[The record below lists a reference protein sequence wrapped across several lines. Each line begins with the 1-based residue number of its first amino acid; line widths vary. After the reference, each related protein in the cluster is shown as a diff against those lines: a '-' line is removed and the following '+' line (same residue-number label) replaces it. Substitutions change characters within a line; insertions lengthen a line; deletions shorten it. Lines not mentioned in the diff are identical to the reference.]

1 MLEAPIPS
9 NEKERLTALK
19 DLAILDTAPEER
31 FDRITKIAQGLFNV
45 PICTLALIDNHR
57 VWLKS
62 CQGLNV
68 SESPR
73 AVSFCS
79 HAILEESAFVVPDTL
94 DDQRFSDNPMVAG
107 SPHIRFYAGQSIC
120 SADGYRVGTFCILDV
135 KPHEFNET
143 DKALL
148 RDLASWAEL
157 EMNMRDL
164 SLAII
169 ERKKAE
175 KALIAHQDWLEEL
188 VEQRTRELHKLNQE
202 LQREIEERIQA
213 HQELRDVHGQ
223 LIFEKRKLEQ
233 LLNIDPKMRSLLD
246 LNNLVDFIVN
256 KATTILEAG
265 KCSLMLLDPETHEL
279 LIRGAVGL
287 DNDIIRQTRI
297 KLGEQIAGLVAKEG
311 QPLLVTDIESDFHVA
326 RANRSHYRS
335 KSFISVPIKIHNR
348 LEGVVNVADKN
359 SKESDVFTEIDL
371 KILNAIV
378 RQAAIAIEN
387 ANYYRKLEH
396 LSTTDSLT
404 TLFNHRYFLL
414 TLDREID
421 RLKRYPKPLCL
432 LMLDID
438 DFKAY
443 NDTYGHL
450 EGDSLLK
457 DLSTLLKDNLRN
469 VDIICRYA
477 GDEFVAILPETD
489 VHEAEIIAQKL
500 KNALT
505 QQRFRKKV
513 TISIGIAKCGTDMSR
528 RDLIMKADQ
537 ALYQSKRG
545 GRNRICSFY

>member
-9 NEKERLTALK
+9 NEKERLAALK
-19 DLAILDTAPEER
+19 DLKILDTAPEER
-31 FDRITKIAQGLFNV
+31 FDRITQIAQRLFNV
-45 PICTLALIDNHR
+45 PICALSLIDSHR
-57 VWLKS
+57 EWFKS
-62 CQGLNV
+62 RQGFDD
-68 SESPR
+68 SEGPR
-73 AVSFCS
+73 AISFCG
-79 HAILEESAFVVPDTL
+79 HTILEENVFVIPDAL
-94 DDQRFSDNPMVAG
+94 ADQRFFDNPTVAG
-107 SPHIRFYAGQSIC
+107 KPHIRFYAGQSIC
-120 SADGYRVGTFCILDV
+120 SANGHRVGTFCIKDT
-135 KPHEFNET
+135 KPCEFSGT

-148 RDLASWAEL
+148 RDLAIWAEL
-157 EMNMRDL
+157 EMNMHDL

-175 KALIAHQDWLEEL
+175 KALIDHQNRLEEL
-188 VEQRTRELHKLNQE
+188 VEQRTRELQKLNQE
-202 LQREIEERIQA
+202 LQQGIEERKRA
-213 HQELRDVHGQ
+213 HQDLRDVHGQ

-233 LLNIDPKMRSLLD
+233 LLSIDHKMRSLLD
-246 LNNLVDFIVN
+246 LNHLVDFIVH
-256 KATTILEAG
+256 KATAILEAE

-287 DNDIIRQTRI
+287 DNDIIKQTRI
-297 KLGEQIAGLVAKEG
+297 KFGDQIAGLVAKED
-311 QPLLVTDIESDFHVA
+311 QPLLVTDIENDFHVA

-335 KSFISVPIKIHNR
+335 KSFISVPINIHNR

-359 SKESDVFTEIDL
+359 SKEGDVFTEIDL

-414 TLDREID
+414 MLDREID

-438 DFKAY
+438 DFKVY

-457 DLSTLLKDNLRN
+457 DLSALLKNNLRK

-477 GDEFVAILPETD
+477 GDEFVAILPETG
-489 VHEAEIIAQKL
+489 VHEAEIIAHKL
-500 KNALT
+500 KNALI

-537 ALYQSKRG
+537 ALYQSKHG
-545 GRNRICSFY
+545 GRNRICCFY

>member
-9 NEKERLTALK
+9 DEKERLAALK

-45 PICTLALIDNHR
+45 PICTLALIDSHR
-57 VWLKS
+57 AWLKS
-62 CQGLNV
+62 CQGIDV
-68 SESPR
+68 SECPR
-73 AVSFCS
+73 AISFCG
-79 HAILEESAFVVPDTL
+79 HAILEESTFVIPDTL
-94 DDQRFSDNPMVAG
+94 DDQRFFDSPMVAG
-107 SPHIRFYAGQSIC
+107 KPYIRFYAGQSIC
-120 SADGYRVGTFCILDV
+120 SADGYRVGTFCIFDV
-135 KPHEFNET
+135 KPREFNET

-148 RDLASWAEL
+148 RDLASWVEL
-157 EMNMRDL
+157 EMNMHDL
-164 SLAII
+164 SLAIA

-175 KALIAHQDWLEEL
+175 KVLIAHQNRLEEL

-202 LQREIEERIQA
+202 LQREIEERMQA

-233 LLNIDPKMRSLLD
+233 LLDIDPKMRSLLG
-246 LNNLVDFIVN
+246 LNHLVDFIVN
-256 KATTILEAG
+256 KAATILDAE

-287 DNDIIRQTRI
+287 DNDIIKQTRI
-297 KLGEQIAGLVAKEG
+297 KFGEQIAGLVAKEG
-311 QPLLVTDIESDFHVA
+311 QPLLVTDIENDFHVA

-371 KILNAIV
+371 KILNVIV

-387 ANYYRKLEH
+387 ANYCRRLEH
-396 LSTTDSLT
+396 LSTTDSVT
-404 TLFNHRYFLL
+404 TLFNHRYFLM
-414 TLDREID
+414 TLDREIE

-438 DFKAY
+438 DFKVY

-450 EGDSLLK
+450 EGDCLLK
-457 DLSTLLKDNLRN
+457 NLSALLKDNLRN
-469 VDIICRYA
+469 VDIVCRYA

-489 VHEAEIIAQKL
+489 VHEAEIIANKL
-500 KNALT
+500 KNALI

-545 GRNRICSFY
+545 GRNRICCFY

>member
-1 MLEAPIPS
+1 
-9 NEKERLTALK
+9 
-19 DLAILDTAPEER
+19 
-31 FDRITKIAQGLFNV
+31 
-45 PICTLALIDNHR
+45 
-57 VWLKS
+57 
-62 CQGLNV
+62 
-68 SESPR
+68 
-73 AVSFCS
+73 
-79 HAILEESAFVVPDTL
+79 
-94 DDQRFSDNPMVAG
+94 
-107 SPHIRFYAGQSIC
+107 
-120 SADGYRVGTFCILDV
+120 
-135 KPHEFNET
+135 
-143 DKALL
+143 
-148 RDLASWAEL
+148 
-157 EMNMRDL
+157 
-164 SLAII
+164 
-169 ERKKAE
+169 
-175 KALIAHQDWLEEL
+175 
-188 VEQRTRELHKLNQE
+188 
-202 LQREIEERIQA
+202 
-213 HQELRDVHGQ
+213 
-223 LIFEKRKLEQ
+223 
-233 LLNIDPKMRSLLD
+233 
-246 LNNLVDFIVN
+246 
-256 KATTILEAG
+256 
-265 KCSLMLLDPETHEL
+265 MLLDPETHEL

-287 DNDIIRQTRI
+287 DHDIIKQTRV
-297 KLGEQIAGLVAKEG
+297 KLGDQIAGLVAKED
-311 QPLLVTDIESDFHVA
+311 QPLLVTDIETDFHVA

-438 DFKAY
+438 DFKMY

-450 EGDSLLK
+450 AGDSLLK
-457 DLSTLLKDNLRN
+457 DLSALLKDNLRN

-489 VHEAEIIAQKL
+489 VREAEIIAHKL
-500 KNALT
+500 KNALI

-545 GRNRICSFY
+545 GRNRICCFY

>member
-1 MLEAPIPS
+1 MLEAPIPG

-19 DLAILDTAPEER
+19 DLEILDTAPEER
-31 FDRITKIAQGLFNV
+31 FDRITQIAQRLFNV
-45 PICTLALIDNHR
+45 PICTLSLIDSHR
-57 VWLKS
+57 EWFKS
-62 CQGLNV
+62 CQGLDD
-68 SESPR
+68 SEGLR
-73 AVSFCS
+73 AISFCG
-79 HAILEESAFVVPDTL
+79 HAILEKNIFVIPDAL
-94 DDQRFSDNPMVAG
+94 DDQRFFDNPIVAG
-107 SPHIRFYAGQSIC
+107 KPYIRFYAGQPIC
-120 SADGYRVGTFCILDV
+120 SANGHRVGTLCIKDT
-135 KPHEFNET
+135 KPREFTET

-157 EMNMRDL
+157 ELNMRDL

-169 ERKKAE
+169 ERKKSE
-175 KALIAHQDWLEEL
+175 KVLIAYQNRLEEL
-188 VEQRTRELHKLNQE
+188 VEQRTHELQKLNQE
-202 LQREIEERIQA
+202 LQREIEERKRA
-213 HQELRDVHGQ
+213 NQELRDVHGQ
-223 LIFEKRKLEQ
+223 LISEKRKLEQ

-246 LNNLVDFIVN
+246 LNHLVDFIVN
-256 KATTILEAG
+256 KATTILEAE

-287 DNDIIRQTRI
+287 DHDIIKQTRI
-297 KLGEQIAGLVAKEG
+297 KLGDQIAGLVAKED
-311 QPLLVTDIESDFHVA
+311 QPLLVTDIENDCHVA
-326 RANRSHYRS
+326 RANRSRYRS

-371 KILNAIV
+371 KILNMIV

-438 DFKAY
+438 DFKVY

-450 EGDSLLK
+450 AGDSFLK

-489 VHEAEIIAQKL
+489 VREAEIIAHKL
-500 KNALT
+500 KNALM
-505 QQRFRKKV
+505 QQPFRKKV
-513 TISIGIAKCGTDMSR
+513 TISIGIAKCGADMSR

-545 GRNRICSFY
+545 GRNRICCFY